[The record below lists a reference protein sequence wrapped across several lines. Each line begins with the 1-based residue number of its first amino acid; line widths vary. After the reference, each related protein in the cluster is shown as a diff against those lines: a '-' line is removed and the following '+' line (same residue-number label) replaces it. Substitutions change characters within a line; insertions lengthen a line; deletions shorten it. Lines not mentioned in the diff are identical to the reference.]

1 MLRFSIILLL
11 SFSSCSNA
19 DKNTNDVDTRSY
31 RLGVIGAFSEVID
44 IGIKKMAF
52 SSTMTPEEMD
62 AIIEEAEKVAKRNN
76 TKIYRERDF
85 LVTNLFPAST
95 TEGKEILIIYQGNT
109 LNEYMDVKALKK
121 SFIDSNTYNE
131 ENRELIA
138 RKIAELLSYPE
149 TRILKLLNKENVEIN

>member
-1 MLRFSIILLL
+1 MLRFTIFILITL
-11 SFSSCSNA
+11 SACSKA
-19 DKNTNDVDTRSY
+19 DKKNNDVDMRSY

-62 AIIEEAEKVAKRNN
+62 AIIEEAENVAKRNN
-76 TKIYRERDF
+76 TKIYREKDF
-85 LVTNLFPAST
+85 LVTELFPASV

-121 SFIDSNTYNE
+121 SFIDEKTYNE
-131 ENRELIA
+131 KNRELVA

-149 TRILKLLNKENVEIN
+149 ARILKLLNKENVEIN